1 MFAPLIP
8 HSPLQAEGSRE
19 RFQLI
24 STAYEILKDKEE
36 RANYDYMLENPGRY
50 RARGVVITHGYSYLL
65 WVDNVLISI
74 ALFVV
79 HSVAFINN
87 LNEKRQFLCVG

>member
-1 MFAPLIP
+1 MNLSVDKWSIATLDYVHTLYVKCIHVDSISLCALIP

-24 STAYEILKDKEE
+24 STAYEILKDEEE

-50 RARGVVITHGYSYLL
+50 RARG
-65 WVDNVLISI
+65 
-74 ALFVV
+74 
-79 HSVAFINN
+79 
-87 LNEKRQFLCVG
+87 

>member
-1 MFAPLIP
+1 MPLIP

-24 STAYEILKDKEE
+24 STTYEILKDEEE

-50 RARGVVITHGYSYLL
+50 RARG
-65 WVDNVLISI
+65 
-74 ALFVV
+74 
-79 HSVAFINN
+79 
-87 LNEKRQFLCVG
+87 